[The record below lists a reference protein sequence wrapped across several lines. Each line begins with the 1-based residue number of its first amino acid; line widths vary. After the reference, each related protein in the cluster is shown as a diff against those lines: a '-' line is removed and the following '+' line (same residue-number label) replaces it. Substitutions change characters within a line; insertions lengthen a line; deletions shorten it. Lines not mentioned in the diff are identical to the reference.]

1 METEPSM
8 SRTQFLSVAEG
19 EQQGQQKLGQ
29 QQQKQPSPL
38 QQQQSLS
45 LEPKQ
50 EITGSP
56 EIEAIENMN
65 HATNA
70 DTQMS
75 NAASTSAS
83 IAGSIQ
89 QPKVQTAFI
98 HKLYKYVSSCIKILQ
113 T

>member
-8 SRTQFLSVAEG
+8 SRAQFLSAAG
-19 EQQGQQKLGQ
+19 GGQQGQQQLGQ

-45 LEPKQ
+45 LDSKQ
-50 EITGSP
+50 ENTGSP
-56 EIEAIENMN
+56 EIEAVENMN
-65 HATNA
+65 LATNT

-75 NAASTSAS
+75 NAAPPVSVS

-98 HKLYKYVSSCIKILQ
+98 HKLYK
-113 T
+113 